1 MAKNS
6 LNIPFALLISLLVI
20 ASVIIIKGELK
31 KNRFQIETVKT
42 DISMLKNQSKSGEH
56 QFIFNLQ

>member
-20 ASVIIIKGELK
+20 VSVIIIKGELK
-31 KNRFQIETVKT
+31 KIDFK
-42 DISMLKNQSKSGEH
+42 LKLLKP
-56 QFIFNLQ
+56 I

>member
-31 KNRFQIETVKT
+31 KIDFKLKLLKQI
-42 DISMLKNQSKSGEH
+42 
-56 QFIFNLQ
+56 

>member
-6 LNIPFALLISLLVI
+6 LNIPFALLISLLAI

-31 KNRFQIETVKT
+31 KNRFQRRPSEQN
-42 DISMLKNQSKSGEH
+42 DDR
-56 QFIFNLQ
+56 F